1 MWLQLGGLFLT
12 EETPPSLSICCSL
25 LEKHPVLSPVTEHC
39 SVPLNAFRAKRVH
52 GFQEST

>member
-1 MWLQLGGLFLT
+1 MWLQMGGLFLT